1 MLSAEPLHWPH
12 ETQREKKFIDKHQGG
27 ISKEFARLFDPSCDW
42 QLEIPP
48 GKSNSNG
55 TVDAVS

>member
-1 MLSAEPLHWPH
+1 MLSVEPLHWPNKTPL
-12 ETQREKKFIDKHQGG
+12 ENKIIDKHQGG
-27 ISKEFARLFDPSCDW
+27 INKEFARLFGPSCKG